1 MPQLARQLRDKR
13 GEFHGNGAM
22 WSTYLHRQ
30 HRLSPISWWR
40 RFALMS
46 GDLLEIAEC
55 CLPMPTSIGS
65 SEHPWKVFSWIR
77 SKKRNRF
84 EQERASRLAHV
95 HWSLRYQARL
105 TDPRYEELIL
115 PDVTENT
122 IACKDNVWDGA
133 VTDEIDSDDKE
144 ELVTTMANAEARSM
158 HGCV

>member
-1 MPQLARQLRDKR
+1 
-13 GEFHGNGAM
+13 
-22 WSTYLHRQ
+22 
-30 HRLSPISWWR
+30 
-40 RFALMS
+40 
-46 GDLLEIAEC
+46 
-55 CLPMPTSIGS
+55 
-65 SEHPWKVFSWIR
+65 VFSWIR

-122 IACKDNVWDGA
+122 IACKDNVWDSA

>member
-1 MPQLARQLRDKR
+1 M
-13 GEFHGNGAM
+13 
-22 WSTYLHRQ
+22 
-30 HRLSPISWWR
+30 
-40 RFALMS
+40 
-46 GDLLEIAEC
+46 
-55 CLPMPTSIGS
+55 
-65 SEHPWKVFSWIR
+65 
-77 SKKRNRF
+77 
-84 EQERASRLAHV
+84 

-144 ELVTTMANAEARSM
+144 ELVNKLLLVIVVTTTMANAEARRM

>member
-1 MPQLARQLRDKR
+1 
-13 GEFHGNGAM
+13 
-22 WSTYLHRQ
+22 
-30 HRLSPISWWR
+30 
-40 RFALMS
+40 
-46 GDLLEIAEC
+46 
-55 CLPMPTSIGS
+55 
-65 SEHPWKVFSWIR
+65 VFSWIQ
-77 SKKRNRF
+77 SKKRSRF

-95 HWSLRYQARL
+95 NCSLRYQARL

-122 IACKDNVWDGA
+122 IASRDNVWDGA

>member
-1 MPQLARQLRDKR
+1 MQ
-13 GEFHGNGAM
+13 
-22 WSTYLHRQ
+22 
-30 HRLSPISWWR
+30 
-40 RFALMS
+40 
-46 GDLLEIAEC
+46 
-55 CLPMPTSIGS
+55 
-65 SEHPWKVFSWIR
+65 

-133 VTDEIDSDDKE
+133 VTDEVDSDDNE
-144 ELVTTMANAEARSM
+144 ELVTRMGNAEATKEHARLRIICLASRFASYL
-158 HGCV
+158 HTPAYWPRPSLQPTGTLAH

>member
-1 MPQLARQLRDKR
+1 MLLAHANLD
-13 GEFHGNGAM
+13 
-22 WSTYLHRQ
+22 
-30 HRLSPISWWR
+30 RLFGVR
-40 RFALMS
+40 
-46 GDLLEIAEC
+46 
-55 CLPMPTSIGS
+55 
-65 SEHPWKVFSWIR
+65 EHSWKVFSWIR

-115 PDVTENT
+115 PLADVTENT

-133 VTDEIDSDDKE
+133 VTDEIDSDAKE

>member
-1 MPQLARQLRDKR
+1 
-13 GEFHGNGAM
+13 
-22 WSTYLHRQ
+22 
-30 HRLSPISWWR
+30 
-40 RFALMS
+40 MS

-65 SEHPWKVFSWIR
+65 SERLWKVFSWIQ

-122 IACKDNVWDGA
+122 IACKDNVWDIA